1 MAGVGPITQDWEPVV
16 IRRKAP
22 NAAHR
27 ASAEAETIKKVLS
40 RMVFPR
46 ADSSRFRSLAVLMD
60 QLLAGHHQDVAAASS
75 IVSFGNTFRLRR
87 SVSFLV

>member
-1 MAGVGPITQDWEPVV
+1 
-16 IRRKAP
+16 
-22 NAAHR
+22 
-27 ASAEAETIKKVLS
+27 
-40 RMVFPR
+40 MVFPR